1 MKHQTKPTIGIEL
14 GSNEPLQSICPYDM
28 FNALIARIMSVVN
41 ADFDWVAGKMA
52 TLKAE
57 TQEIEDSDFL
67 NGLKGAAE
75 YFKRFDA
82 RFEPHLS
89 SLPAMEEDVRLLF
102 EPLLNQA
109 LRLGIV
115 QYELMVAAWATA
127 ELKRQDKEGSSQA
140 SS

>member
-28 FNALIARIMSVVN
+28 FNALIARIVSVVN

-75 YFKRFDA
+75 YFKHFDA

-89 SLPAMEEDVRLLF
+89 SLPAMKEDVRLLF

-127 ELKRQDKEGSSQA
+127 ELKRQNEQGSRA